1 MYIQD
6 ETKTISYTYTDR
18 CRRDHGRMVVGLTN
32 TYISAYHH

>member
-6 ETKTISYTYTDR
+6 ETKNNFLYTDR
-18 CRRDHGRMVVGLTN
+18 GRRDHGRMVVGLTN